1 MDYNSLRFE
10 VLIKTFIIII
20 AFGISVFPGN
30 KGGSSRKKYGGIS
43 AKINNSAKSD
53 SSGSSAGT
61 LTSQSSGYQDTSGA
75 YYLPKWYS
83 MITNLPGDMVGFYN
97 KEITTSNIPIFLGIS
112 AATAGLI
119 LTDNATWKEAH
130 KFYTRN
136 SFNKRWSDIIVKI
149 GDGSSQFGLAGG
161 FAVFGF
167 ITGNRRALRTASEIV
182 EAVLASGAVVQLL
195 KHITGRESPFVS
207 TKPAGDWR
215 FFPNQIDYLKHVPAY
230 DAFPSG
236 HMTTS
241 LAAFIVIAENYP
253 EFKWIKPVSYSL
265 EVLLGISM
273 VNTGIHWYSDYP
285 LAIFLGYSFGEL
297 ISHPVINNKDSNSK
311 GSNVELN
318 ISPYFNDRS
327 SGISFNLLF

>member
-1 MDYNSLRFE
+1 MVLKTILICLSLCSTLFSE
-10 VLIKTFIIII
+10 VKHNNAGKKSENDMNNKSFILKACIH
-20 AFGISVFPGN
+20 
-30 KGGSSRKKYGGIS
+30 
-43 AKINNSAKSD
+43 SD
-53 SSGSSAGT
+53 S
-61 LTSQSSGYQDTSGA
+61 A
-75 YYLPKWYS
+75 YSNRSRILDSENSINDQYLPKWYN
-83 MITNLPGDMVGFYN
+83 MITNLPNDMVRFYN
-97 KEITTSNIPIFLGIS
+97 KEITIKNIPLFLGIS

-119 LTDNATWKEAH
+119 LTDNKTWKESH
-130 KFYTRN
+130 KFYNTN

-161 FAVFGF
+161 FALYGF
-167 ITGNRRALRTASEIV
+167 ITNDNRALRTASEIV

-195 KHITGRESPFVS
+195 KHITGRESPFIS
-207 TKPAGDWR
+207 TKPAGAWR

-253 EFKWIKPVSYSL
+253 ELKWIKPVSYSL

-285 LAIFLGYSFGEL
+285 LAVFLGYSFGEL
-297 ISHPVINNKDSNSK
+297 ISHPVLINKKSTAA
-311 GSNVELN
+311 GSTIKLK
-318 ISPYFNDRS
+318 ISPYFSNYA
-327 SGISFNLLF
+327 SGISILFTF

>member
-1 MDYNSLRFE
+1 ML
-10 VLIKTFIIII
+10 VKTIIII
-20 AFGISVFPGN
+20 FTFGISIFPLNRGN
-30 KGGSSRKKYGGIS
+30 TSRKKNECIS
-43 AKINNSAKSD
+43 PKKQNLIKSD
-53 SSGSSAGT
+53 SSGN
-61 LTSQSSGYQDTSGA
+61 SSGQLNPQTSGYKDTSNA
-75 YYLPKWYS
+75 QYFPEWYN
-83 MITNLPGDMVGFYN
+83 MITNLPGDIVSFYN
-97 KEITTSNIPIFLGIS
+97 KEITSDNIPIFLGIS

-119 LTDNATWKEAH
+119 LTDNATWRESH

-161 FAVFGF
+161 FALFGF

-207 TKPAGDWR
+207 TKPGGAWR

-253 EFKWIKPVSYSL
+253 ELKWIKPVSYSL

-297 ISHPVINNKDSNSK
+297 I
-311 GSNVELN
+311 
-318 ISPYFNDRS
+318 
-327 SGISFNLLF
+327 

>member
-1 MDYNSLRFE
+1 M
-10 VLIKTFIIII
+10 LIKSILIFFSLSITAIPGVKANLSRSRARETGNHKSGEFKLVSQTD
-20 AFGISVFPGN
+20 SVLN
-30 KGGSSRKKYGGIS
+30 YS
-43 AKINNSAKSD
+43 
-53 SSGSSAGT
+53 
-61 LTSQSSGYQDTSGA
+61 SQSPVNDSA
-75 YYLPKWYS
+75 AVYYLPQWYE
-83 MITNLPGDMVGFYN
+83 MITNLPGDMVRFYD
-97 KEITTSNIPIFLGIS
+97 KEITTENIPLFLGIT

-119 LTDNATWKEAH
+119 LTDNQTWQDAH
-130 KFYTRN
+130 KIYTGN
-136 SFNKRWSDIIVKI
+136 SFIKRWSDIIVQI

-161 FAVFGF
+161 FALYGF
-167 ITGNRRALRTASEIV
+167 LTKDNRALKTASQIV

-215 FFPNQIDYLKHVPAY
+215 FFPNQLDYLKHVPAY

-253 EFKWIKPVSYSL
+253 EVRWIKPVSYSL

-285 LAIFLGYSFGEL
+285 LAVFLGYTFGEL
-297 ISHPVINNKDSNSK
+297 ISHPVLREKK
-311 GSNVELN
+311 GFSSETGIKLK
-318 ISPYFNDRS
+318 ISPYFTNYS
-327 SGISFNLLF
+327 SGISFCLTF